1 MLVEFQG
8 ESSAGSS
15 YDNVISVGNNQV
27 RHKEKP
33 NILMFVG
40 RIREQVIKKYDD
52 HYQVE
57 RSYILFIDNDFPTH
71 ERFLLSYFPIGD
83 VMMLFM

>member
-27 RHKEKP
+27 RHKENP

-40 RIREQVIKKYDD
+40 RIREQVAS
-52 HYQVE
+52 V
-57 RSYILFIDNDFPTH
+57 S
-71 ERFLLSYFPIGD
+71 
-83 VMMLFM
+83 